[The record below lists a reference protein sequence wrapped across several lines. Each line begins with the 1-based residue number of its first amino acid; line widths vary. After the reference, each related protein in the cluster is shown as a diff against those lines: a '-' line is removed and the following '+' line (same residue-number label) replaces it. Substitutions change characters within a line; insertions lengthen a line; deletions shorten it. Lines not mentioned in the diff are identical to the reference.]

1 MIVHLPEGPF
11 LVNASTDEV
20 SIPGLLVSASIV
32 HCSGAM
38 SELPLY
44 RRAANTLAEI
54 CGYQARHHL
63 VPFPKSY
70 RRPADTLVWY
80 ISCDEYAGSQCF
92 CCRDGC
98 WSFVSAG
105 RRYNSE
111 VVVVALGVACPI
123 CRYGSN
129 ILRQSKQFQ
138 TRSSINTQANSSVAV
153 AHTTTST
160 ALHSSG

>member
-1 MIVHLPEGPF
+1 M
-11 LVNASTDEV
+11 NASTDEV

-44 RRAANTLAEI
+44 RRAADTLAEI
-54 CGYQARHHL
+54 CGDQARHHL
-63 VPFPKSY
+63 IPIPKSY
-70 RRPADTLVWY
+70 RRAADTLVRY

-92 CCRDGC
+92 YYRDGC

-105 RRYNSE
+105 HRYSSGA
-111 VVVVALGVACPI
+111 VVVALGVACPI
-123 CRYGSN
+123 RRYGSS
-129 ILRQSKQFQ
+129 IRRQSKQSQ
-138 TRSSINTQANSSVAV
+138 TRSSINTRANSSVAV